1 MPRKTKNGRTKKDK
15 KMEHNCPVGVEHDRQ
30 YKHQGNKGGD
40 YGFNPLTAGN
50 TGGKNHMGGNGKMR
64 SAMTD
69 AERKK
74 KGIGMGADFGSWQAP
89 SRRLNPNNKQ
99 DRKIIQ
105 RGTDSIFRE
114 DKSYIPCQGIN
125 KDKYNK
131 NFNEINWGSE
141 PETDKNGV
149 RKPKRTKK
157 VYK

>member
-1 MPRKTKNGRTKKDK
+1 MD
-15 KMEHNCPVGVEHDRQ
+15 HNCPVGVEHDRQ
-30 YKHQGNKGGD
+30 YKNQGNSGGD
-40 YGFNPLTAGN
+40 YGYNPLTAGN
-50 TGGKNHMGGNGKMR
+50 TGGKTCPGGNGKMR
-64 SAMTD
+64 SSLTHVQ
-69 AERKK
+69 RKA

-89 SRRLNPNNKQ
+89 SRRLNPNNER
-99 DRKIIQ
+99 DRKIIR
-105 RGTDSIFRE
+105 RGTDSMFRE

-131 NFNEINWGSE
+131 NYNEISWGSE